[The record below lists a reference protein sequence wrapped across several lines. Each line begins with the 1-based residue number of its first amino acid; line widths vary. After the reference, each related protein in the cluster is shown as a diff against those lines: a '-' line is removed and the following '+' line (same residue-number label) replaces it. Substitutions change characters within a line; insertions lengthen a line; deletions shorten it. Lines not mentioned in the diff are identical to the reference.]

1 MHHPA
6 SPSSPRPPQV
16 PAHFHGGG
24 PRGPSTSAPRP
35 WNPLS
40 TDGLAQLHG
49 SYASFDGER
58 VGVPPSKPR
67 RPALAEAHAQ
77 FREHVLEASFPCVGA
92 KSAFNRKRYRFG
104 LYPSLAGTEA
114 VHAVCHD
121 LYEFSH
127 EFEDAGDEAVTFVAM
142 FEGPAPEDD
151 QAFERQLW
159 SQLQRMHELDA
170 RFHGWD
176 ERVSADPDSAEF
188 SFSIGERAFFVVGLH
203 PNASRVARRAPR
215 PAIVFNLHEQF
226 EALRARGKY
235 ESMKKIIRSRDVALQ
250 GSVNPVLENFGESS
264 EARQYSGRA
273 VSAAWRCPFRH
284 LHPTASS

>member
-1 MHHPA
+1 MPA
-6 SPSSPRPPQV
+6 
-16 PAHFHGGG
+16 G
-24 PRGPSTSAPRP
+24 PVASATRP
-35 WNPLS
+35 WNPLA
-40 TDGLAQLHG
+40 TDPVARRHA
-49 SYASFDGER
+49 SYASFDGDQ
-58 VGVPPSKPR
+58 VVPSLPKQQ
-67 RPALAEAHAQ
+67 RPALAEAHTQ
-77 FREHVLEASFPCVGA
+77 FRGHVLDAAFPCVGA

-114 VHAVCHD
+114 AHAVCHD

-142 FEGPAPEDD
+142 FDGPAPEDD
-151 QAFERQLW
+151 QDFERQLW
-159 SQLQRMHELDA
+159 LQLQQMHELDA
-170 RFHGWD
+170 RFHRWD
-176 ERVSADPDSAEF
+176 ERVSADPDSTEF

-235 ESMKKIIRSRDVALQ
+235 ESMKKIIRNRDVALQ
-250 GSVNPVLENFGESS
+250 GSVNPVLENFGDSS
-264 EARQYSGRA
+264 EARQYSGRP